1 MQTVTVTYH
10 DKQYRRYNG
19 NRENTERKYMGLT
32 DYLGKKRRLMIV
44 KEVEFGVYLGNKD
57 DKVLLPKKQVP
68 KDVEVG
74 DPVEVF
80 LYKDSSDRLI
90 ATTQEPKITLD
101 ELAVLKVADTGR
113 IGAFLDWG
121 LEKDLLLPY
130 HEQTLKVREGEDV
143 LVALYID
150 KSSRLCATMKVYH
163 YLSTRTP
170 YVPGD
175 MVKGRVYE
183 ISGNFGVF
191 VAVDDKYSALIPARE
206 ATGKYR
212 PGTVLDLRVTEV
224 KEDGKM
230 NVSDRQKAYIQI
242 NEDAESVFSVI
253 EEFAGVLP
261 FDDHASPE
269 VIKREFGLS
278 KNAFKRAVG
287 HLMKEGKVEIRDK
300 RIYIKK

>member
-1 MQTVTVTYH
+1 
-10 DKQYRRYNG
+10 
-19 NRENTERKYMGLT
+19 MGLT

-130 HEQTLKVREGEDV
+130 HEQTNRVREGEEC
-143 LVALYID
+143 LVALYVD

-212 PGTVLDLRVTEV
+212 PGAILDLRVTEV

-242 NEDAESVFSVI
+242 NEDAESVLSVI

-287 HLMKEGKVEIRDK
+287 HLMKEGKVEIRDR

>member
-1 MQTVTVTYH
+1 MELKLGEKQTLV
-10 DKQYRRYNG
+10 
-19 NRENTERKYMGLT
+19 
-32 DYLGKKRRLMIV
+32 IV
-44 KEVEFGVYLGNKD
+44 KKVEFGVYLATKEAPE
-57 DKVLLPKKQVP
+57 DKVLLPAKQVP
-68 KDVEVG
+68 AGAKVG
-74 DPVEVF
+74 DEVKVF
-80 LYKDSSDRLI
+80 LYRDSSDRLI
-90 ATTQEPKITLD
+90 ATIRTPKLIMGQVALLT
-101 ELAVLKVADTGR
+101 VVQIGKV
-113 IGAFLDWG
+113 GAFLDWG

-130 HEQTLKVREGEDV
+130 HEQTNRVREGEEC
-143 LVALYID
+143 LVALYVD

-175 MVKGRVYE
+175 AVKGRVYE

-212 PGTVLDLRVTEV
+212 PGAILDLRVTEV

>member
-1 MQTVTVTYH
+1 MI
-10 DKQYRRYNG
+10 
-19 NRENTERKYMGLT
+19 E
-32 DYLGKKRRLMIV
+32 LGKKQKLLVV
-44 KEVEFGVYLGNKD
+44 KTVDFGIYLGEDRNAPQNER
-57 DKVLLPKKQVP
+57 VLLPSKQVP
-68 KDVEVG
+68 EGTKVG
-74 DPVEVF
+74 DEIEVF
-80 LYKDSSDRLI
+80 IYKDSQDRLI
-90 ATTQEPKITLD
+90 ATTREPMLQVGQT
-101 ELAVLKVADTGR
+101 AVLKVKQITR

-130 HEQTLKVREGEDV
+130 HEQTNRVREGEEC
-143 LVALYID
+143 LVA
-150 KSSRLCATMKVYH
+150 
-163 YLSTRTP
+163 
-170 YVPGD
+170 
-175 MVKGRVYE
+175 VYE

-212 PGTVLDLRVTEV
+212 PGAILDLRVTEV

-242 NEDAESVFSVI
+242 NEDAESVLSVI